1 MTKRQ
6 FEKKKWVKGDQVV
19 YNGEVV
25 NVIQIGFVEGLLGLS
40 LRDEYGDESDLYWVR
55 YENVELIEK

>member
-6 FEKKKWVKGDQVV
+6 FKKKRWGKGDQVV
-19 YNGEVV
+19 YNGEVG
-25 NVIQIGFVEGLLGLS
+25 NVIQVDFMEGLLALS
-40 LRDEYGDESDLYWVR
+40 LRNEYRDESDLYWVR